1 MTLNKTAD
9 DTAAS
14 VDSEEAIITKDLS
27 NPTIVKWAKDQNAFL
42 ISLGA
47 PSPDLNPDLVVARGR
62 NQVKGN
68 EFKLLRQ
75 SQFNR
80 QQSWYKAGNKLRE
93 WDGSGP
99 FHLGNLLV
107 MATWICGKKGVEGIT
122 FLNFSAESAIGSEY
136 DRRTFRD
143 VMKTL
148 IEEFGFGV
156 RYTDPQSNLFA
167 QLGATHIDPDP
178 HPEPLESIAIPKA
191 QSLFEN
197 RNFSAPPQNSSVKIQ
212 CGSLGAIARLM
223 GTGEE
228 YIVTG
233 RVSEA
238 HAQADPSNLLLTSP
252 TKETA
257 VKRAVELCEGHH
269 DIHLLAD
276 ETKNRI
282 YGLKREHG
290 LENISLPATAFLSF
304 AIGHIPEYLK
314 TEGIIENLNRKER
327 RLIRGLSKGENIEH
341 V

>member
-1 MTLNKTAD
+1 MKTKSSN
-9 DTAAS
+9 TS
-14 VDSEEAIITKDLS
+14 PDSEEAIITKNLS
-27 NPTIVKWAKDQNAFL
+27 NPTIVKWAKDQDSFL
-42 ISLGA
+42 ISIGA
-47 PSPDLNPDLVVARGR
+47 PVANLNPDLVVATNRNEARG
-62 NQVKGN
+62 ND
-68 EFKLLRQ
+68 FKLLRQ
-75 SQFNR
+75 NQFNR

-107 MATWICGKKGVEGIT
+107 MATWICGKRGFEGIT

-167 QLGATHIDPDP
+167 QLGATQIEPDP
-178 HPEPLESIAIPKA
+178 QPEPPESIEIPKT
-191 QSLFEN
+191 QKLFDN
-197 RNFSAPPQNSSVKIQ
+197 QNFSAPPKETSVKIQ
-212 CGSLGAIARLM
+212 SGPLGVIAKLM
-223 GTGEE
+223 ETGKE
-228 YIVTG
+228 YIVTE

-238 HAQADPSNLLLTSP
+238 HAGANPSNLLLTYP
-252 TKETA
+252 ANEAA
-257 VKRAVELCEGHH
+257 VKRAVELCEGRH
-269 DIHLLAD
+269 DIHLLAY

-282 YGLKREHG
+282 YGLKRERG
-290 LENISLPATAFLSF
+290 LENISLQATAFLSF
-304 AIGHIPEYLK
+304 AIGHDPEYLK

-327 RLIRGLSKGENIEH
+327 RFIRGLSKGENIEH